1 MIAEAYIVQVVREG
15 LYLVLLVSAPP
26 VLVSLVVGL
35 LVSLVQATTQL
46 QDQTLSFVPKLVAVL
61 ATLVISG
68 PWIGSQLARF
78 TEAMLRAFPLL
89 R

>member
-1 MIAEAYIVQVVREG
+1 MISEAYVVQVVREA

-26 VLVSLVVGL
+26 LLVSLLVGL

-61 ATLVISG
+61 FTMAVTG
-68 PWIGSQLARF
+68 PWIGQQLGRF
-78 TEAMLRAFPLL
+78 TQTLLQAVPLL